1 MSFHAQFPTAMRQFN
16 VSPGRPDNGVE
27 SFDLGIKRPGTCRN
41 DALIGAGIPAEAGK
55 EKFIQ

>member
-1 MSFHAQFPTAMRQFN
+1 MRRFN

-27 SFDLGIKRPGTCRN
+27 SFDLGIKRPGICRN